1 MTPRRRV
8 PIAIQQERPGPVR
21 HRRPAAPPIDDP
33 ISVVE
38 DLPAA
43 TRSPSFGRVA
53 WLAAYTVGLATSA
66 SQDEPCVERLLSS
79 NPNVDE
85 LRATHG
91 LLSGWEV
98 AETAHNQ
105 RALRLVE
112 DALIRVQ
119 APPRREQQRW
129 VTEWSG

>member
-1 MTPRRRV
+1 MTPHRRV
-8 PIAIQQERPGPVR
+8 PTAIQQERPGSVR
-21 HRRPAAPPIDDP
+21 HRRPAAPVDDP
-33 ISVVE
+33 ITVVE
-38 DLPAA
+38 DPPSA

-66 SQDEPCVERLLSS
+66 AQDEPCVERLLTS
-79 NPNVDE
+79 NPSVDE

-91 LLSGWEV
+91 LLIGWEV
-98 AETAHNQ
+98 AETTHNQ

-112 DALIRVQ
+112 DALTRVQ